1 MIANWQSWINRVADR
16 ESFFKCLV
24 SLLQTFWITRTH
36 MRWAYR
42 LTPAVQR
49 IVSAQLLSVYLYRS
63 KNGLEFTNEPSTTYV
78 DRLSLRW
85 VILARQILISHLLAV
100 ITQLHQYLGSTLCL
114 IKKPLVIQPLDA
126 EWNLRTK
133 KYPKSVV
140 NQQKWQPLLDFLY
153 SIKSMA

>member
-1 MIANWQSWINRVADR
+1 MADR
-16 ESFFKCLV
+16 ESFFKSLV

-49 IVSAQLLSVYLYRS
+49 IVSAQRLSVYLYRS
-63 KNGLEFTNEPSTTYV
+63 ENRLEFTNEPSTTYIV
-78 DRLSLRW
+78 RLCLRR

-100 ITQLHQYLGSTLCL
+100 ITQLHQYLESTLCL

-126 EWNLRTK
+126 GGNLRTK

-140 NQQKWQPLLDFLY
+140 NQLKW
-153 SIKSMA
+153 